1 MLKKPDFSTIT
12 LAIQNQA
19 IVNSHGRTIF
29 QVFATCGTVYFINPL
44 AEIFSLYQSRSAY
57 LGIVSRL
64 LLACFKRSMFPD
76 FARPGLR
83 FWVLYRRPITKLT
96 FAIVSFIH
104 PQPLAFS
111 QKARIQD
118 FHVRDQYRCCT
129 LLCLNV
135 LVILKRRLLPLIWFM
150 YDLAKMRCRLLS
162 IQWKDAIIGARHT
175 LLQPSSSPI
184 SAAA

>member
-29 QVFATCGTVYFINPL
+29 QVFAGSSYCGTVYFISLL
-44 AEIFSLYQSRSAY
+44 AEIVSLYQSRSVY

-64 LLACFKRSMFPD
+64 LLACFKRSKIPC
-76 FARPGLR
+76 FALLSALSLPHHKTHICNC
-83 FWVLYRRPITKLT
+83 VLHSPTTFDILTETTKSRIRRSGSVQML
-96 FAIVSFIH
+96 
-104 PQPLAFS
+104 
-111 QKARIQD
+111 
-118 FHVRDQYRCCT
+118 Y

-135 LVILKRRLLPLIWFM
+135 LVILKRRLLPLMWFM

-162 IQWKDAIIGARHT
+162 IQ
-175 LLQPSSSPI
+175 
-184 SAAA
+184 